1 MTRFLHLRAVINGMT
16 PRDVI
21 WTPFGPGA
29 EVIRRIPTTLYMGVI
44 SYRDIIETYAPA
56 RCLRQLGYVQ
66 GIPAA
71 PLRPESDWRG
81 REPKLYRVEWS
92 PGVLRHDW
100 AARDFMVVHH
110 RLCEDWS
117 YPGEARP
124 EYLPWYQKISHPII
138 GAPPTV
144 NEVVARSRRQDKV
157 RFLSLGFVM
166 YPYCSLPFSLK
177 LSQFFLCSG

>member
-1 MTRFLHLRAVINGMT
+1 MTRFLHLRSVINSMT

-66 GIPAA
+66 GIPPA

-100 AARDFMVVHH
+100 AARSFMVVHPV
-110 RLCEDWS
+110 R
-117 YPGEARP
+117 
-124 EYLPWYQKISHPII
+124 I
-138 GAPPTV
+138 GATPG
-144 NEVVARSRRQDKV
+144 RQDQNTCHGTRK
-157 RFLSLGFVM
+157 
-166 YPYCSLPFSLK
+166 YPTRSSERHRR
-177 LSQFFLCSG
+177 